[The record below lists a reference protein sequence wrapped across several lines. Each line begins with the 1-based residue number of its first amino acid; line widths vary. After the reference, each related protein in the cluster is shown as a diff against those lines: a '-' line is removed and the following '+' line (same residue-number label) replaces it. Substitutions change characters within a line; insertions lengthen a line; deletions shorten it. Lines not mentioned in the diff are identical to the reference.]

1 MVYWFKTPNGKNI
14 FLTVKKNIM
23 KLYNRSLIATAIMLL
38 AMVSCQ
44 KMERPPLG
52 DYPQDYTTVP
62 TTPLRFFAS
71 FDSSEAEH
79 SQINKRFRDSIS
91 DYPSFFPSSN
101 VKVVPGVTGTAE
113 SGGTVVYN
121 NANDWGASSSF
132 TVAFWEKNT
141 VPQSEPQWLF
151 TLPSKDGW
159 TASNFTA
166 YIEHQNAGSTSSD
179 AVIKLIWGVDAD
191 QWFEFTGANKMPGN
205 ILNDQWHH
213 LAFVYDE
220 TTSQLTYYVDG
231 VALTGLPSNLTDVK
245 KGGNPRGP
253 AQFVNPVGFVVGGWS
268 KHGGFGGAG
277 DSWIQPWK
285 GGLDQF
291 RLYNKVLSATEVA
304 ALFNSKM

>member
-1 MVYWFKTPNGKNI
+1 
-14 FLTVKKNIM
+14 M
-23 KLYNRSLIATAIMLL
+23 KRYNRLLIPTVVVLL
-38 AMVSCQ
+38 AMVGCQ
-44 KMERPPLG
+44 KMKRPPLG

-71 FDSSEAEH
+71 FDSSAAEH

-101 VKVVPGVTGTAE
+101 VKVAPGITGTSV
-113 SGGTVVYN
+113 SGGNLVYN
-121 NANDWGASSSF
+121 NANDWGASTSF

-166 YIEHQNAGSTSSD
+166 FVEHQGGGSTSSE
-179 AVIKLIWGVDAD
+179 AVVKLIWGVDAD
-191 QWFEFTGANKMPGN
+191 QWFEFTAGNGKMPGN
-205 ILNDQWHH
+205 LLNNEWHH

-220 TTSQLTYYVDG
+220 TTSKLSYYVDG
-231 VALTGLPSNLTDVK
+231 VALTGLPAGLTDVK
-245 KGGNPRGP
+245 KGGAPRGP

-268 KHGGFGGAG
+268 KHGGFGGST

-291 RLYNKVLSATEVA
+291 RLYNKALSATEVA